1 MDTATLRPGVD
12 DKQAAWLDGFM
23 PLKRRNLRTM
33 YGVLPTPLF
42 TGTGGDRVV
51 FFDFFNIGSTPYCL
65 VVVSTGE
72 IYAVNTNTNGSRD
85 IGLMQINSG
94 WLPVL
99 QRHGLKE
106 QDLYDPC
113 VNVLIAAWILSNNFQ
128 RLGYTTQG
136 LGAYNA
142 VTPWKRERYARQI
155 LQSFKY

>member
-1 MDTATLRPGVD
+1 MSPRIFLFFLCFFSLTANAHCFKEASARYNVPASL
-12 DKQAAWLDGFM
+12 
-23 PLKRRNLRTM
+23 LKAIAKHES
-33 YGVLPTPLF
+33 
-42 TGTGGDRVV
+42 GGR
-51 FFDFFNIGSTPYCL
+51 IH
-65 VVVSTGE
+65 
-72 IYAVNTNTNGSRD
+72 AVNTNTNGSRD

>member
-1 MDTATLRPGVD
+1 MSNLTIF
-12 DKQAAWLDGFM
+12 KQEGA
-23 PLKRRNLRTM
+23 
-33 YGVLPTPLF
+33 
-42 TGTGGDRVV
+42 
-51 FFDFFNIGSTPYCL
+51 
-65 VVVSTGE
+65 VSTVAKRE
-72 IYAVNTNTNGSRD
+72 LSDLAKSLATPRNTRRIATNTNGSRD
-85 IGLMQINSG
+85 IGLMQINSA

-106 QDLYDPC
+106 QDLFDPC

-128 RLGYTTQG
+128 KLGYTTQG